1 MDDMPMA
8 PVTDA
13 SAWYGSEMETDRSW
27 EYFLEDGH
35 VRELE
40 DALSAVKKS
49 GLALAE
55 ISPAGFPLTKLS
67 GMLAEIAADLQS
79 GRGFALLRGFPVA
92 DHDLAELELMY
103 YGMCR
108 HIGMGMTQNSDAGL
122 IHYVT
127 AGALKPNQGSRGV
140 GFPKFVRL
148 HVDLMD
154 IVSLLCVRQAPD
166 APQSHL
172 ASSTTIYNE
181 ILKRRPDLMP
191 RLHEGF
197 EWDRMGEHGA
207 GEEATSGYRVP
218 LFSQTNGVVSCR
230 YNRSWMESANAR
242 KNEPMSADDAAIL
255 DLIDEI
261 AAETRLAFPFQS
273 GDVQFCS
280 NYTILHGRDAH
291 AVEQVEDRMRLL
303 LRIWLNVPGF
313 RQFSDEAVVRYG
325 IGCHGNL
332 GWSAEDLAAG
342 RNKFP
347 RVRRSD
353 GAVSLDV

>member
-1 MDDMPMA
+1 MNDISMQ

-13 SAWYGSEMETDRSW
+13 SAWRGSDMETDRSW
-27 EYFLEDGH
+27 EYFLEESH

-40 DALSAVKKS
+40 TALGAVRKS
-49 GLALAE
+49 GLKLAE
-55 ISPAGFPLTKLS
+55 ISPADFPLPKLS
-67 GMLAEIAADLQS
+67 KMLASVATDLQA
-79 GRGFALLRGFPVA
+79 GHGFALLRGFPVEA
-92 DHDLAELELMY
+92 HDNSELELMY
-103 YGMCR
+103 YGLCR

-127 AGALKPNQGSRGV
+127 AGALKPNQGSRAV

-154 IVSLLCVRQAPD
+154 IVSLLCVRQAED
-166 APQSHL
+166 APHSHL

-191 RLHEGF
+191 RLQAGF
-197 EWDRMGEHGA
+197 EWDRMGEHA
-207 GEEATSGYRVP
+207 EGENPTSGYQVP
-218 LFSQTNGVVSCR
+218 LFSQINGVVSCR
-230 YNRSWMESANAR
+230 YNRSWMASANAR
-242 KNEPMSADDAAIL
+242 KNQPMSEGDEAIL

-261 AAETRLAFPFQS
+261 AAETRLAFPFQN
-273 GDVQFCS
+273 GDIQFCN

-291 AVEQVEDRMRLL
+291 AVESQEDRMRVLM
-303 LRIWLNVPGF
+303 RIWLNVPGF

-332 GWSAEDLAAG
+332 GWSAEDLAAE
-342 RNKFP
+342 RNKSP
-347 RVRRSD
+347 RTRRDD
-353 GAVSLDV
+353 GAVLMEA